1 MNRITPA
8 LLFLHFFIFV
18 TAHPGV
24 TATGTDIARLKKAG
38 LGDKTVQLIVQEKV
52 IETALFSTEDFVNM
66 KKAGVSDKTMQA
78 LIENGSFLTNSK
90 PIVYG
95 RQTQSVRQITV
106 HDIIDLKNNGVSDS
120 IIQSVIEA
128 TTACDEKDR
137 ERAWRMLE
145 HLRLRIVNS
154 PER

>member
-1 MNRITPA
+1 MYRKTPA
-8 LLFLHFFIFV
+8 LLFLAFIIFV

-24 TATGTDIARLKKAG
+24 TATGNEIAKLKKAG
-38 LGDKTVQLIVQEKV
+38 LGDKTIQLIVQEKV

-66 KKAGVSDKTMQA
+66 KKAGVSDKTLQA
-78 LIENGSFLTNSK
+78 LIEKGSFLTNSA

-106 HDIIDLKNNGVSDS
+106 QDVINLKINGVSDS
-120 IIQSVIEA
+120 VIQAVIEA
-128 TTACDEKDR
+128 TTASDVKDR

-145 HLRLRIVNS
+145 HMQLRIVNS
-154 PER
+154 KDR

>member
-1 MNRITPA
+1 MNRITSA
-8 LLFLHFFIFV
+8 LLFISFVFFV
-18 TAHPGV
+18 SAYPGV
-24 TATGTDIARLKKAG
+24 AATGNDIARLKKAG
-38 LGDKTVQLIVQEKV
+38 LSDKTIQLIVKEKV

-66 KKAGVSDKTMQA
+66 KKAGINDMTMQV
-78 LIENGSFLTNSK
+78 LIKNGSFLTNSK

-106 HDIIDLKNNGVSDS
+106 HDVIDLKNNGVSDS

-128 TTACDEKDR
+128 TTTGDEKDR

-145 HLRLRIVNS
+145 QMRLRIVNS
-154 PER
+154 RKD